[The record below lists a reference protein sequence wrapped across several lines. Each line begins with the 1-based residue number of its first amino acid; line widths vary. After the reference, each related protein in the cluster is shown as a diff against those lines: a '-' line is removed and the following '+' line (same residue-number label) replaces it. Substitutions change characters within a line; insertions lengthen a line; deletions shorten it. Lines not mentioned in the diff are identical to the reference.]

1 MEDSIQIIASN
12 NLLITFSIIAMT
24 GIVCSKLSESLK
36 IPDVVLFLLA
46 GILLGPYFLEMIDL
60 SYFELEKQL
69 ILTFG
74 SAFIL
79 YLGGKEI
86 NLKILKN
93 VKITVFLLST
103 LGVIISSILVS
114 QFVKFNFQIPFITAL
129 LIGSI
134 ISSTDPATLVPIF
147 NKIKVK
153 DKVAQTV
160 ISESAFNDA
169 TGAILTSAIVTILL
183 SGKFSLIQNIWDLS
197 IMIIVGSLV
206 GCITGIVLLK
216 LVNDKPYGVFK
227 DFAPIISILSVIIAY
242 EIATKFGGSGYMACF
257 IVGII
262 TGNKKNFKIWLSQ
275 KSYDADFYVAETLG
289 TLCRMAI
296 FIILGSQVELIVLS
310 KYFLP
315 SLLVVLAFIFI
326 IRPICIL
333 ICAIPDRKAMWT
345 KKELL
350 FMMWVR
356 ETGVIPAALCGIIS
370 TMKIPGYEIIS
381 SITFMAI
388 LITLIV
394 QGSTTKLIA
403 KKLDLLEDTS
413 ENKSHNL

>member
-114 QFVKFNFQIPFITAL
+114 QFIKFNFQIPFITAL

-153 DKVAQTV
+153 DKVSQTV

-183 SGKFSLIQNIWDLS
+183 SGKFSLTQNIWDLS

-296 FIILGSQVELIVLS
+296 CIILGSQVELVVLS

-333 ICAIPDRKAMWT
+333 ICALPDRKAMWT

-388 LITLIV
+388 LVTLIV
-394 QGSTTKLIA
+394 QGSTTKLLA

-413 ENKSHNL
+413 NNKSPNL

>member
-24 GIVCSKLSESLK
+24 GIICSKLSESLK

-103 LGVIISSILVS
+103 LGVIVSSVLVS
-114 QFVKFNFQIPFITAL
+114 QFVKFNFEIPFITAL

-183 SGKFSLIQNIWDLS
+183 SGKFSLTQNILDLS
-197 IMIIVGSLV
+197 IMIIVGSIV

-216 LVNDKPYGVFK
+216 LVNDEPYGVFK
-227 DFAPIISILSVIIAY
+227 DFAPIISILSVILAY

-289 TLCRMAI
+289 TLCRMSI
-296 FIILGSQVELIVLS
+296 FIILGSQVELVVLS

-333 ICAIPDRKAMWT
+333 ICALPDRKAMWT

-394 QGSTTKLIA
+394 QGSTTKLLA

-413 ENKSHNL
+413 ENKSHKL

>member
-1 MEDSIQIIASN
+1 
-12 NLLITFSIIAMT
+12 
-24 GIVCSKLSESLK
+24 
-36 IPDVVLFLLA
+36 
-46 GILLGPYFLEMIDL
+46 
-60 SYFELEKQL
+60 
-69 ILTFG
+69 
-74 SAFIL
+74 
-79 YLGGKEI
+79 
-86 NLKILKN
+86 
-93 VKITVFLLST
+93 
-103 LGVIISSILVS
+103 
-114 QFVKFNFQIPFITAL
+114 
-129 LIGSI
+129 
-134 ISSTDPATLVPIF
+134 
-147 NKIKVK
+147 
-153 DKVAQTV
+153 
-160 ISESAFNDA
+160 
-169 TGAILTSAIVTILL
+169 
-183 SGKFSLIQNIWDLS
+183 
-197 IMIIVGSLV
+197 MIIVGSLV

-296 FIILGSQVELIVLS
+296 FIILGSQVELVVLS

-333 ICAIPDRKAMWT
+333 ICALPDRKAMWT

-388 LITLIV
+388 LVTLIV
-394 QGSTTKLIA
+394 QGSTTKLLA
-403 KKLDLLEDTS
+403 KKLDLLEYTS
-413 ENKSHNL
+413 NNKSPNL

>member
-1 MEDSIQIIASN
+1 MEDSIQVIASN

-103 LGVIISSILVS
+103 LGVIVSSVLVS
-114 QFVKFNFQIPFITAL
+114 QFVKFNFEIPFITAL

-147 NKIKVK
+147 NKIKIK

-183 SGKFSLIQNIWDLS
+183 SGKFSLTQNILDLS
-197 IMIIVGSLV
+197 IMIIVGSIV

-216 LVNDKPYGVFK
+216 LVNDEPYGVFK
-227 DFAPIISILSVIIAY
+227 DFAPIISILSVILAY

-289 TLCRMAI
+289 TLCRMSI
-296 FIILGSQVELIVLS
+296 FIILGSQVELVVLS

-315 SLLVVLAFIFI
+315 SLLVVLSFIFI

-333 ICAIPDRKAMWT
+333 ICALPDRKAMWT

-356 ETGVIPAALCGIIS
+356 ETGVMPAALCGIIS

-394 QGSTTKLIA
+394 QGSTTKLLA
-403 KKLDLLEDTS
+403 KKLNLLEDTS
-413 ENKSHNL
+413 NNKSPNL

>member
-1 MEDSIQIIASN
+1 MEDSIQILASN

-134 ISSTDPATLVPIF
+134 ISS
-147 NKIKVK
+147 
-153 DKVAQTV
+153 
-160 ISESAFNDA
+160 
-169 TGAILTSAIVTILL
+169 
-183 SGKFSLIQNIWDLS
+183 
-197 IMIIVGSLV
+197 M
-206 GCITGIVLLK
+206 
-216 LVNDKPYGVFK
+216 
-227 DFAPIISILSVIIAY
+227 
-242 EIATKFGGSGYMACF
+242 
-257 IVGII
+257 
-262 TGNKKNFKIWLSQ
+262 
-275 KSYDADFYVAETLG
+275 
-289 TLCRMAI
+289 
-296 FIILGSQVELIVLS
+296 
-310 KYFLP
+310 
-315 SLLVVLAFIFI
+315 SLL
-326 IRPICIL
+326 
-333 ICAIPDRKAMWT
+333 
-345 KKELL
+345 
-350 FMMWVR
+350 
-356 ETGVIPAALCGIIS
+356 
-370 TMKIPGYEIIS
+370 
-381 SITFMAI
+381 
-388 LITLIV
+388 
-394 QGSTTKLIA
+394 
-403 KKLDLLEDTS
+403 
-413 ENKSHNL
+413 H

>member
-12 NLLITFSIIAMT
+12 DLLITFAIVAMT
-24 GIVCSKLSESLK
+24 GIICSKLSESLK

-103 LGVIISSILVS
+103 LGVIVSSVLVS
-114 QFVKFNFQIPFITAL
+114 QFVKFNFEIPFITAL

-153 DKVAQTV
+153 DRVAQTV

-183 SGKFSLIQNIWDLS
+183 SGKFSLTQNIWDLS

-296 FIILGSQVELIVLS
+296 FIILGSQVELVVLS

-326 IRPICIL
+326 IRPICVL
-333 ICAIPDRKAMWT
+333 ICALPDRKAMWT

-388 LITLIV
+388 LVTLIV
-394 QGSTTKLIA
+394 QGSTTKLLA
-403 KKLDLLEDTS
+403 KKLDLLEDTT

>member
-12 NLLITFSIIAMT
+12 NLLITFAIVAMT
-24 GIVCSKLSESLK
+24 GIICSKLSESLK

-103 LGVIISSILVS
+103 LGVIVSSILVS
-114 QFVKFNFQIPFITAL
+114 QFVKFNFQVPFITAL

-183 SGKFSLIQNIWDLS
+183 SGKFSLTQNIWDLS
-197 IMIIVGSLV
+197 IMIIVGSVV

-296 FIILGSQVELIVLS
+296 FIILGSQVELIVLT

>member
-12 NLLITFSIIAMT
+12 DLLITFAIVAMT
-24 GIVCSKLSESLK
+24 GIICSKLSESLK

-103 LGVIISSILVS
+103 LGVIVSSVLVS
-114 QFVKFNFQIPFITAL
+114 QFVKFNFEIPFITAL

-183 SGKFSLIQNIWDLS
+183 SGKFSLTQNIWDLS

-262 TGNKKNFKIWLSQ
+262 TGNKKISKFGFLKNHTMQIFMLLKPSELYVVWL
-275 KSYDADFYVAETLG
+275 Y
-289 TLCRMAI
+289 
-296 FIILGSQVELIVLS
+296 
-310 KYFLP
+310 
-315 SLLVVLAFIFI
+315 SLF
-326 IRPICIL
+326 
-333 ICAIPDRKAMWT
+333 
-345 KKELL
+345 
-350 FMMWVR
+350 
-356 ETGVIPAALCGIIS
+356 
-370 TMKIPGYEIIS
+370 
-381 SITFMAI
+381 
-388 LITLIV
+388 
-394 QGSTTKLIA
+394 
-403 KKLDLLEDTS
+403 
-413 ENKSHNL
+413 